1 MLSEKEIT
9 IWACRIPEAISE
21 GLVNEALRGLP
32 KFHQSYI
39 SSFKK
44 RDDQLTRL
52 TGRLLWRKVLL
63 ENDLPFSAFEH
74 PTFGPHGK
82 PFDSGFGLNISH
94 SADLVLIAFSG
105 QQGIGVDVERIR
117 SVNIPSF
124 TKQFSERE
132 IASIVCRKDAE
143 AAFFEAWTRKESVV
157 KALGKGLTKK
167 LIELEPDANGC
178 FEVERAVWFTQP
190 VVVPSG
196 FKAHLATSVPSVQD
210 YQAVDF
216 RELI

>member
-9 IWACRIPEAISE
+9 VWACQIPEAISE
-21 GLVNEALRGLP
+21 GLVNEALRRLP
-32 KFHQSYI
+32 EFHQSYI

-82 PFDSGFGLNISH
+82 PMEVGFGLNISH
-94 SADLVLIAFSG
+94 SADLVLMAFSG
-105 QQGIGVDVERIR
+105 QQAIGVDVERIR
-117 SVNIPSF
+117 KVDIPSF
-124 TKQFSERE
+124 TKQFSKCE
-132 IASIVCRKDAE
+132 IASIVGREDTE

-167 LIELEPDANGC
+167 LIEIEADDHGC
-178 FEVERAVWFTQP
+178 FEIDQVIWHTQSVAVP
-190 VVVPSG
+190 EG
-196 FKAHLATSVPSVQD
+196 FKAHLATTMLCTQN
-210 YQAVDF
+210 YQTIDF
-216 RELI
+216 RELV

>member
-21 GLVNEALRGLP
+21 GLVNEALHSLP
-32 KFHQSYI
+32 EFHQSYI

-44 RDDQLTRL
+44 GDDQLTRL

-82 PFDSGFGLNISH
+82 PMEVGFGLNISH
-94 SADLVLIAFSG
+94 SADLVLMAFSG
-105 QQGIGVDVERIR
+105 QQAIGVDVERIR
-117 SVNIPSF
+117 RVDIPSF
-124 TKQFSERE
+124 TKQFSARE
-132 IASIVCRKDAE
+132 IESIVGQEDSE

-167 LIELEPDANGC
+167 LIELEPDEMGC
-178 FEVERAVWFTQP
+178 FVVDQTLWHTRPIAVPQ
-190 VVVPSG
+190 G
-196 FKAHLATSVPSVQD
+196 FKAHMALSGPGVQT
-210 YQAVDF
+210 YRIVDF
-216 RELI
+216 QELI